1 MTATRTIRPGMPV
14 SELETPVLTIDMDAM
29 ERNLASMLGMLAGSG
44 VGLRPHLK
52 TAKSPALAQ
61 RMIDAGAVGICCAKL
76 SEAEVMADA
85 GIADI
90 LLTSEVAG
98 PGTFDRLVAL
108 AQRLP
113 GFKAVVDNHWAV
125 AEIASRARARDIIV
139 NLLIELDVHTHRSG
153 QPTPEGTLALA
164 NIIRDTEGVRLIG
177 VHGYA
182 GHAQVRPLEDRQR
195 LNGEAMALLSETVE
209 LLREHNHELAIV
221 SGGGT
226 GTAEMDVAN
235 GILNEVQAGS
245 FLLMDTLYRDA
256 GLQFENALRCRS
268 TIISRP
274 TPERAVCD
282 AGGKT
287 LSSDGGKAEVESHRG
302 VRYTH
307 GSDEHGSLA
316 VDPTQ
321 LDRELNI
328 GDTIT
333 LLPSHVCTTVNLHD
347 QFVGVRNGVVE
358 AVWPIATRGHVW

>member
-1 MTATRTIRPGMPV
+1 MTAARVIRPGMPV
-14 SELETPVLTIDMDAM
+14 EELETPVLTIDLDVM
-29 ERNLASMLGMLAGSG
+29 ERNLAAMMRILEGSG
-44 VGLRPHLK
+44 VRLRPHLK
-52 TAKSPALAQ
+52 TAKSPALAHQ
-61 RMIDAGAVGICCAKL
+61 MIAAGAVGICCAKL

-85 GIADI
+85 GIEDI
-90 LLTSEVAG
+90 VLTSEVAG
-98 PGTFDRLVAL
+98 PGTFDRLVDL
-108 AQRLP
+108 AARLP
-113 GFKAVVDNHWAV
+113 GFKAVVDNQWAV
-125 AEIASRARARDIIV
+125 DAIAARARERGV
-139 NLLIELDVHTHRSG
+139 TVKLLIELDVHTHRSG
-153 QPTPEGTLALA
+153 QTTPEGTLALA
-164 NIIRDTEGVRLIG
+164 NAIRDTEGVELVG

-182 GHAQVRPLEDRQR
+182 GHAQVHPLDVRKQR
-195 LNGEAMALLSETVE
+195 NDEAMALLAETVE

-221 SGGGT
+221 TGGGT
-226 GTAEMDVAN
+226 GTAAMDVAN
-235 GILNEVQAGS
+235 GVLNEVQAGS

-256 GLQFENALRCRS
+256 GVAFENALRCRS

-302 VRYTH
+302 VRYLH

-316 VDPTQ
+316 VDPAA
-321 LDRELNI
+321 LDGALNV

-358 AVWPIATRGHVW
+358 VVWPIAARGHVW